1 MTGAKRRHISVSFVL
16 SWYGCV
22 CHVAKNHASHTPDLR
37 VALQAAEYLHDPAT
51 LTGASGTL
59 ARAASPVSLHPGP
72 PTGQSRPWIRDTSAA
87 AAAAVR
93 YCALLLYHARHDCV
107 YTRQQIAPHYR
118 VFRLLPQAHRCL
130 AVLGSGSVRRQFMPV
145 LHGVGQKFHMMDLRT
160 ERSVL
165 QFCAVYVA
173 VLGRRARSHST
184 IQNI

>member
-93 YCALLLYHARHDCV
+93 NCALLLHHARHDCV
-107 YTRQQIAPHYR
+107 HTWQQIAPHYR

-130 AVLGSGSVRRQFMPV
+130 TVLGTSRGRGQLLPD
-145 LHGVGQKFHMMDLRT
+145 LHEVGQKFISMGLTNSDREKCIAILCSLCC
-160 ERSVL
+160 SV
-165 QFCAVYVA
+165 
-173 VLGRRARSHST
+173 GPPGPIT
-184 IQNI
+184 